1 MPIYEFA
8 CRKCRVILNFLSKRV
23 SPERKPVCPKCGN
36 KRLDKELSR
45 FAMIKGGGDAGE
57 EGAAEADLPDL
68 DDPRVM
74 SAMGKLESDLD
85 RLDESNPQHI
95 AQMMKQVREIMPGGA
110 VPKEL
115 DVAIK
120 RLESGED
127 PDRIEEDMGD
137 VFDSF
142 MGEEGILKKL
152 SGTAGGYR
160 RDETLYD
167 Y

>member
-1 MPIYEFA
+1 
-8 CRKCRVILNFLSKRV
+8 
-23 SPERKPVCPKCGN
+23 
-36 KRLDKELSR
+36 
-45 FAMIKGGGDAGE
+45 
-57 EGAAEADLPDL
+57 
-68 DDPRVM
+68 
-74 SAMGKLESDLD
+74 
-85 RLDESNPQHI
+85 
-95 AQMMKQVREIMPGGA
+95 MMKQVREIMPGGA